1 MFLKVSKKL
10 GIFAILLKK
19 VEDVV
24 GCRLELLPIECIMV
38 LPHRNEPAI
47 QTERSLR
54 EGSEKRCSFPRS
66 SQHRY
71 FWKNGS
77 TGTRIIEG

>member
-24 GCRLELLPIECIMV
+24 GCRLELLPIMV
-38 LPHRNEPAI
+38 LPHRNEPA
-47 QTERSLR
+47 
-54 EGSEKRCSFPRS
+54 
-66 SQHRY
+66 
-71 FWKNGS
+71 KN
-77 TGTRIIEG
+77 RPKLA